1 MERKRYLIVAMDMG
15 DSAPGTVFR
24 TLAKSMLKHADI
36 DVISPMFD
44 ETDPM
49 EGIGKTKLKNYV
61 VLDWL
66 KTKKIWKRYKFDPKN
81 QLWILKNLYRTIKSI
96 RGRKYD
102 GVITLTS
109 MNFFPSISLG
119 QIISKRL
126 HLPWTIYSVDGIPS
140 PVEWLEGDDTIHK
153 LLSGHINKSCRNAD
167 FIFSSN
173 EYMMRYQQRICPDF
187 KGKWSYI
194 YTPHKQNQD
203 YCKSYHKGYHFLY
216 TGALYGLRKIEGLLA
231 GFRRFL
237 QIHPNS
243 EMIFVGNSD
252 RSFFQSATD
261 LIQSGNII
269 LQPFSKDLTTYFQD
283 ADILMDIGA
292 DIPDDVFLSS
302 KIVSYL
308 PIDRPILAVT
318 GANSPARGIM
328 KGCRSI
334 IHCCNQE
341 EDAYQAMQDCIE
353 AIGKG
358 IADRNELIT
367 EFEADT
373 IARKLYNTISGN

>member
-49 EGIGKTKLKNYV
+49 EGIGKTKLKTYV

-102 GVITLTS
+102 GVITFTS

-140 PVEWLEGDDTIHK
+140 PVE
-153 LLSGHINKSCRNAD
+153 
-167 FIFSSN
+167 
-173 EYMMRYQQRICPDF
+173 
-187 KGKWSYI
+187 
-194 YTPHKQNQD
+194 
-203 YCKSYHKGYHFLY
+203 
-216 TGALYGLRKIEGLLA
+216 
-231 GFRRFL
+231 
-237 QIHPNS
+237 
-243 EMIFVGNSD
+243 
-252 RSFFQSATD
+252 
-261 LIQSGNII
+261 
-269 LQPFSKDLTTYFQD
+269 
-283 ADILMDIGA
+283 
-292 DIPDDVFLSS
+292 
-302 KIVSYL
+302 
-308 PIDRPILAVT
+308 
-318 GANSPARGIM
+318 
-328 KGCRSI
+328 
-334 IHCCNQE
+334 
-341 EDAYQAMQDCIE
+341 
-353 AIGKG
+353 
-358 IADRNELIT
+358 
-367 EFEADT
+367 
-373 IARKLYNTISGN
+373 